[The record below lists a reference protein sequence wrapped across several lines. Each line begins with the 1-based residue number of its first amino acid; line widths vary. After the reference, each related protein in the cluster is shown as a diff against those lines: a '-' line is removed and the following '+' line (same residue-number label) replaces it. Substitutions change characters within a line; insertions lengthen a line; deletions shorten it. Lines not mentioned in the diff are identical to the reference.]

1 MKILFDIS
9 IVAALVEDHPTRY
22 LDSLPWLQRVIAE
35 EIQGVVSTHIAELYA
50 ILTRLPRVPRISP
63 TVAQRLINENLQ
75 SFEKVFLTADNYQTT
90 IARMVSL
97 NLPGGG
103 IYDALI
109 AQAALKAN
117 VDRLLT
123 LNPNDFVRLGENI
136 ASLVQTPT

>member
-1 MKILFDIS
+1 MK
-9 IVAALVEDHPTRY
+9 
-22 LDSLPWLQRVIAE
+22 
-35 EIQGVVSTHIAELYA
+35 
-50 ILTRLPRVPRISP
+50 
-63 TVAQRLINENLQ
+63 
-75 SFEKVFLTADNYQTT
+75 FLTAEDYQTT

-97 NLPGGG
+97 NLPGGE
-103 IYDALI
+103 IYDVLI